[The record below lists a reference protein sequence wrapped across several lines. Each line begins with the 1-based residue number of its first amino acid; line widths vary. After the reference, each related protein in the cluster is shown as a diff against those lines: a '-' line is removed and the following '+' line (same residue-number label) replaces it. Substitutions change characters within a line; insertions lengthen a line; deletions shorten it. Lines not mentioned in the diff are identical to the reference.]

1 MEGGTQSPDEFQRP
15 YVFRGRM
22 DKNRLLEAEIIS
34 GRRNP
39 SVYTSLSE
47 GMTYYEIKKATEL
60 AIDVDNMPAIQGLA
74 ISNRFAVAE
83 ALNSKKGYTLL
94 ARRASRGDD
103 SAPEL
108 FFMLRT
114 ALNEKMRPVF
124 RRLAR
129 QVILTTAFGVAGQGI
144 RGEVFEFTDYEPGL
158 DEFDIDETLE
168 RFLENRSRILK
179 NEDIVSL
186 ERKERMKTAVLMFD
200 TSGSLYGERFTTAAL
215 AVAVM
220 AYNLAKDNY
229 SVIIFNTK
237 AKIIKHIQEKVRTD
251 ELINRILESESAG
264 YTNISEALKFG
275 GVELEKIKRKN
286 KFGILVTDGAFNRGG
301 DPRPYLKYFPKL
313 HVIGLPAKQQW
324 GKRVCQD
331 LARLGRGK
339 FVEVSSYKQ
348 IPRVLMRLLR
358 EV

>member
-1 MEGGTQSPDEFQRP
+1 VEGADQFPDTDRP

-39 SVYTSLSE
+39 SIYASLSE
-47 GMTYYEIKKATEL
+47 GMPYYEIKKATDL
-60 AIDVDNMPAIQGLA
+60 AIDVENMPAIQGLA
-74 ISNRFAVAE
+74 LSNRFAVAE
-83 ALNSKKGYTLL
+83 ALNSRKGYTLL

-108 FFMLRT
+108 FFMLRN

-124 RRLAR
+124 KRLAR
-129 QVILTTAFGVAGQGI
+129 QVILTTALGVAGQGI
-144 RGEVFEFTDYEPGL
+144 RGEIFVPTEYQLGL

-179 NEDIVSL
+179 SEDIVSL

-215 AVAVM
+215 TVAVM
-220 AYNLAKDNY
+220 AYNLAKDNF
-229 SVIIFNTK
+229 SVILFNTK
-237 AKIIKHIQEKVRTD
+237 AAVIKRMRERIRTN

-264 YTNISEALKFG
+264 YTNIAEALKFG
-275 GVELEKIKRKN
+275 GLELEKIKKKN
-286 KFGILVTDGAFNRGG
+286 KFGVLITDGAFNRGG

-313 HVIGLPAKQQW
+313 HVIGLPSKQDW
-324 GKRVCQD
+324 GKRVCKD

-339 FVEVSSYKQ
+339 YVEITSYKQ
-348 IPRVLMRLLR
+348 VPRALMRLLR
-358 EV
+358 ET